1 MRHFSSAGARPP
13 DDCGRGVAFLL
24 RGVIVNYNTASVTGD
39 GSPARAAMNKPKTRE
54 QTMRM
59 LTILAIACL
68 TLASMM
74 A

>member
-1 MRHFSSAGARPP
+1 MLHEGLAFSGT
-13 DDCGRGVAFLL
+13 
-24 RGVIVNYNTASVTGD
+24 GVIVNYNTGSDSDPDTG
-39 GSPARAAMNKPKTRE
+39 GQPPGRPAMKTQRTHE

>member
-1 MRHFSSAGARPP
+1 MNTHSSRQ
-13 DDCGRGVAFLL
+13 
-24 RGVIVNYNTASVTGD
+24 
-39 GSPARAAMNKPKTRE
+39 

-59 LTILAIACL
+59 LTILAVTCL

>member
-1 MRHFSSAGARPP
+1 
-13 DDCGRGVAFLL
+13 
-24 RGVIVNYNTASVTGD
+24 
-39 GSPARAAMNKPKTRE
+39 MNKPRTRE

-59 LTILAIACL
+59 LTIFAIACL

>member
-1 MRHFSSAGARPP
+1 MKRQPNH
-13 DDCGRGVAFLL
+13 
-24 RGVIVNYNTASVTGD
+24 
-39 GSPARAAMNKPKTRE
+39 E

-68 TLASMM
+68 TFASMM

>member
-1 MRHFSSAGARPP
+1 M
-13 DDCGRGVAFLL
+13 
-24 RGVIVNYNTASVTGD
+24 
-39 GSPARAAMNKPKTRE
+39 TRQ

-59 LTILAIACL
+59 LTICAIACL

>member
-1 MRHFSSAGARPP
+1 MKNPR
-13 DDCGRGVAFLL
+13 
-24 RGVIVNYNTASVTGD
+24 
-39 GSPARAAMNKPKTRE
+39 TRDE
-54 QTMRM
+54 TMRL

>member
-1 MRHFSSAGARPP
+1 M
-13 DDCGRGVAFLL
+13 
-24 RGVIVNYNTASVTGD
+24 NT
-39 GSPARAAMNKPKTRE
+39 RQKRE

-59 LTILAIACL
+59 LTIVAIACL

>member
-1 MRHFSSAGARPP
+1 M
-13 DDCGRGVAFLL
+13 
-24 RGVIVNYNTASVTGD
+24 
-39 GSPARAAMNKPKTRE
+39 KTPMTRQ

-59 LTILAIACL
+59 LTICAIACL

>member
-1 MRHFSSAGARPP
+1 
-13 DDCGRGVAFLL
+13 
-24 RGVIVNYNTASVTGD
+24 
-39 GSPARAAMNKPKTRE
+39 MNKPKTRE